1 MIANPTGLRY
11 DDSSGES
18 IPFDITKVK
27 LNVDSFIATEEDDTN
42 SNKLDSA
49 LQKVCNKIKSR
60 RRLMAKKN
68 ETKSISDS
76 NDVSTHAYANTNEDE
91 DVLKENLRYC
101 IIGLSI
107 PCSILEQYLFYN
119 GNESKYYRYV
129 KRMGLMIDYYYDYM
143 EK

>member
-1 MIANPTGLRY
+1 MIKENPCKNCITF
-11 DDSSGES
+11 S
-18 IPFDITKVK
+18 ICV
-27 LNVDSFIATEEDDTN
+27 
-42 SNKLDSA
+42 NKLQDTYTYQIGERK
-49 LQKVCNKIKSR
+49 L
-60 RRLMAKKN
+60 
-68 ETKSISDS
+68 D
-76 NDVSTHAYANTNEDE
+76 TNEDE